1 MKKLASDTDTLI
13 QANRRTGFED
23 GLLSGSTKE
32 DLCNQ
37 LSIKNNLWE
46 NLRCL
51 QEDSFA
57 I

>member
-1 MKKLASDTDTLI
+1 MKKLASETDALI
-13 QANRRTGFED
+13 QTNRRTGFED

-51 QEDSFA
+51 QEDSFVV
-57 I
+57 